1 MAAPH
6 RRLPEP
12 SDSRASRAQARTER
26 VSLAQLRPGQSGV
39 VESVAPDDA
48 VTQRLRD
55 LGFVAGTRIAVL
67 RAAPLGDP
75 VLYELRGYELSL
87 RRSEASRVRIRSVDG
102 SGIGAP

>member
-1 MAAPH
+1 
-6 RRLPEP
+6 
-12 SDSRASRAQARTER
+12 
-26 VSLAQLRPGQSGV
+26 
-39 VESVAPDDA
+39 
-48 VTQRLRD
+48 LRD